1 MFSTGLSCTYARRS
15 RNFVSHCCDFEP
27 CCGAEVEI
35 FSGFFV
41 VRLWKSQEEKSK
53 NVKTKNQL
61 QTSHRFRLLCCLS
74 VDISLSRCALFVLA
88 ESKKGSQLVL
98 WMFFIHFFLSSTF
111 QRLLADFFLFS
122 ICSQTREWKLRR
134 TKARQI
140 SIIFH
145 THQHSSA
152 EHCRFQD
159 VRNMKKI
166 LGKILILQELI
177 NQTTRCASS
186 ARGEVKS
193 LLWLFYISIFFDI
206 NSLRISV
213 IIF

>member
-15 RNFVSHCCDFEP
+15 RNFVSHCCVTSSLAAGLKLKNVQDFLLCACEK
-27 CCGAEVEI
+27 
-35 FSGFFV
+35 
-41 VRLWKSQEEKSK
+41 VRKRNRKI
-53 NVKTKNQL
+53 VKTKNQL

-74 VDISLSRCALFVLA
+74 VDISLSRCAFFVLA
-88 ESKKGSQLVL
+88 ESTKKDLSSSCECFL
-98 WMFFIHFFLSSTF
+98 FIFFFL
-111 QRLLADFFLFS
+111 QLLNDYWQIFFCFPFVLR
-122 ICSQTREWKLRR
+122 SQTREWKLRR

-166 LGKILILQELI
+166 LGKVLILQELI

-193 LLWLFYISIFFDI
+193 LL
-206 NSLRISV
+206 
-213 IIF
+213 